1 MQSNMLRN
9 IAWSLTECLLIV
21 QGGHVTIS
29 PSVKEGHQVMA
40 LFQLPS
46 LTNEYRSKADEYLSH
61 LVGHEGK
68 GSLLS
73 ALKAKGWASELSAG
87 VGESGYDRNTA
98 AYVFEVHITLTE
110 AGLNAE
116 PGMQALSSQ
125 HCLTHLKAG
134 PYTTCQCDYQA
145 TCLGVLY

>member
-1 MQSNMLRN
+1 MHYPTAVEEADTSADASRFSVIRRWPHMM
-9 IAWSLTECLLIV
+9 
-21 QGGHVTIS
+21 QGGQVTIS
-29 PSVKEGHQVMA
+29 PLVKEGHQVMA

-46 LTNEYRSKADEYLSH
+46 LINQYRSKADEYLSH

-73 ALKAKGWASELSAG
+73 ALKAKSWASELSAG

-110 AGLNAE
+110 AGLEAH
-116 PGMQALSSQ
+116 PG
-125 HCLTHLKAG
+125 
-134 PYTTCQCDYQA
+134 
-145 TCLGVLY
+145 V